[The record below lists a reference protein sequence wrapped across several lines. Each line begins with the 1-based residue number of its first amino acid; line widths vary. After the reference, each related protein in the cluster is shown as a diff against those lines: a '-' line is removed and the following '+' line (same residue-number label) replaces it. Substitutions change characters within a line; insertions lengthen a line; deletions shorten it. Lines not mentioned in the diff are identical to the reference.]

1 MKWSLLLLILGLV
14 AFAQVRAEIEELDDE
29 DLLDLT
35 DLDDL
40 DESDEELLRELEEKN
55 LVRIN

>member
-14 AFAQVRAEIEELDDE
+14 AFTQVRADEE
-29 DLLDLT
+29 

-40 DESDEELLRELEEKN
+40 LDNLDLSDLDDSEEELLRQFEEKN
-55 LVRIN
+55 SVSLV

>member
-1 MKWSLLLLILGLV
+1 MKWSLLLLVLGLV

-35 DLDDL
+35 DLD
-40 DESDEELLRELEEKN
+40 ESDEELLRELEEKN
-55 LVRIN
+55 LVR

>member
-14 AFAQVRAEIEELDDE
+14 AFAQVRAEIEELDDD

-55 LVRIN
+55 LVR